1 MRFSTLLPLAFLL
14 AAALPAAS
22 QNFQKV
28 LPSFSP
34 ALSSYARVE
43 WVDADGDKD
52 LDVLAFYHDNYNYA
66 NSFVKLYENKEQAFQ
81 EVVNSFGASEK
92 PVPIS
97 YSTGDYDLDGD
108 VDVLLVDKGTLR
120 IARNNGNLSFSME
133 AVVGIAEQRGEAQW
147 VDVDADSDLDIYY
160 AGSVAPKS
168 QDSQGIVLV
177 NQLIAG
183 GKGLANQPPAS
194 PTGLTARQDEHGMHL
209 GWMPAA
215 DDHTPPTGVT
225 YDVILYKGGKA
236 VTKAAVDPATGNR
249 QRLAFG
255 RSPGEALVRNLPYGE
270 YRWQVQAVDQSFRG
284 SALSPEATFF
294 YRPEPPQIH
303 DTTIYRCAR
312 PVTLTAVGQNIEWFS
327 DEQLAN
333 RLGSGVFQP
342 QSSQVVYVT
351 QTVGGVRGVA
361 RKVVITLH
369 DQPDKPVSGQNNPV
383 TYCEDLT
390 GGLVYLEATGT
401 QLRWYTDAAL
411 KNLAGTGTS
420 LLVPAG
426 DKSYYVTQTL
436 QGCESTPLEVTLK
449 AITIDTRIGHEGD
462 SLFAYEKEG
471 TFFRW
476 YLNDQPVPDGD
487 TREIKIL
494 TPGVYTVKIYKK
506 ECWKTSEPFTATGD
520 EAQLGAFPNPATEN
534 FYVQIPTGSASLA
547 VKVYNNRGDVVYR
560 ASIDNARKNTVQIP
574 CIAWPK
580 GVYQVVVMDG
590 SNTLSKKRM
599 VVQ

>member
-66 NSFVKLYENKEQAFQ
+66 NSFVKLYENKEPAFQ

-147 VDVDADSDLDIYY
+147 VNVDADSDLDIYY

-225 YDVILYKGGKA
+225 YDVILYKGTRQSPRQPWTRLR
-236 VTKAAVDPATGNR
+236 VTASGLLLDGRRVKHWSGTCPTVNTAGRYRQWTRVSGGRRCRPKLRSSTGPSLPKSMTR
-249 QRLAFG
+249 RFTGVPGRLRLLPLAKTLNG
-255 RSPGEALVRNLPYGE
+255 SVTNNLPTGWE
-270 YRWQVQAVDQSFRG
+270 AAFFNP
-284 SALSPEATFF
+284 SP
-294 YRPEPPQIH
+294 
-303 DTTIYRCAR
+303 
-312 PVTLTAVGQNIEWFS
+312 
-327 DEQLAN
+327 
-333 RLGSGVFQP
+333 
-342 QSSQVVYVT
+342 
-351 QTVGGVRGVA
+351 
-361 RKVVITLH
+361 
-369 DQPDKPVSGQNNPV
+369 
-383 TYCEDLT
+383 
-390 GGLVYLEATGT
+390 
-401 QLRWYTDAAL
+401 LRWYT
-411 KNLAGTGTS
+411 
-420 LLVPAG
+420 
-426 DKSYYVTQTL
+426 
-436 QGCESTPLEVTLK
+436 
-449 AITIDTRIGHEGD
+449 
-462 SLFAYEKEG
+462 
-471 TFFRW
+471 
-476 YLNDQPVPDGD
+476 
-487 TREIKIL
+487 
-494 TPGVYTVKIYKK
+494 
-506 ECWKTSEPFTATGD
+506 
-520 EAQLGAFPNPATEN
+520 
-534 FYVQIPTGSASLA
+534 
-547 VKVYNNRGDVVYR
+547 
-560 ASIDNARKNTVQIP
+560 
-574 CIAWPK
+574 
-580 GVYQVVVMDG
+580 
-590 SNTLSKKRM
+590 
-599 VVQ
+599 